1 MAKPI
6 TKIAEP
12 TVIKEEH
19 QELHLTQLKEEI
31 AMHAESIRQSVK
43 LLDELHQAGVLETMQ
58 SMVLSKEKMAGIAV
72 KQLVKPNVTKS
83 INNVMALTEALAQI
97 EPEMTKK
104 LVSSLTHGLQKAEEA
119 SAKESKIGMF
129 DLFRALQDPDI
140 NRAISFGLHML
151 KGIGENLGEQEKQ
164 K

>member
-12 TVIKEEH
+12 PVTKEED

-58 SMVLSKEKMAGIAV
+58 SMVQSKEKMAGIAV

-83 INNVMALTEALAQI
+83 INNVMALTEVLAQI

>member
-12 TVIKEEH
+12 PVTKEED

-58 SMVLSKEKMAGIAV
+58 SMVQSKEKMAGIAV

-83 INNVMALTEALAQI
+83 INNVMALTEVLAQI

-119 SAKESKIGMF
+119 IAKESKIGMF